1 MDEANAD
8 TFTANQAAERPIDD
22 QRFHALVR
30 ARSRPLLE
38 LARRLTA
45 TGGGE
50 LALTRP
56 LSGRLLLE
64 SGKMEELLDEYGAS
78 HNRRWS
84 RFRALTATLR
94 NFARIGQTLA
104 HVQRRLAAYR
114 LQPVATDFPAATGE
128 HLQLVGRVVAAVA
141 AAQLSSLGLFAFI
154 IEAGY
159 ARIKYIC
166 LYKYYNHLLIIGG
179 GYVSRQRVCI

>member
-1 MDEANAD
+1 MSTFGPQPGAGTGGKENIMDDATAD
-8 TFTANQAAERPIDD
+8 KFAASQAAERPIDD
-22 QRFHALVR
+22 EQFHDLVR

-64 SGKMEELLDEYGAS
+64 SGKMEALLDEYGAS

-94 NFARIGQTLA
+94 N
-104 HVQRRLAAYR
+104 
-114 LQPVATDFPAATGE
+114 
-128 HLQLVGRVVAAVA
+128 
-141 AAQLSSLGLFAFI
+141 LS
-154 IEAGY
+154 
-159 ARIKYIC
+159 
-166 LYKYYNHLLIIGG
+166 LIHI
-179 GYVSRQRVCI
+179 

>member
-8 TFTANQAAERPIDD
+8 MFTANQAAERLIDD
-22 QRFHALVR
+22 QRFHDLVR
-30 ARSRPLLE
+30 GRSRPLLE

-94 NFARIGQTLA
+94 NFARIGQALA

-114 LQPVATDFPAATGE
+114 LQPVATDFAAATGE

-141 AAQLSSLGLFAFI
+141 AGLLDEAQLLGI
-154 IEAGY
+154 GIEDIAP
-159 ARIKYIC
+159 
-166 LYKYYNHLLIIGG
+166 
-179 GYVSRQRVCI
+179 